1 MLVSAGP
8 LLSAGFTTPPERRPP
23 MVASTRLATAL
34 IGGAYLH
41 GNGDENKNKEQ
52 EGSVLSHSD
61 KQLASADEN
70 EEPQMTLC

>member
-1 MLVSAGP
+1 M
-8 LLSAGFTTPPERRPP
+8 
-23 MVASTRLATAL
+23 RLATAL

>member
-1 MLVSAGP
+1 MYPSLIVGTRDILVARLGWP
-8 LLSAGFTTPPERRPP
+8 LA
-23 MVASTRLATAL
+23 MRLATAL